1 MVLPM
6 TFAQIIAPSHWALV
20 FKTWLQGTGQ
30 RILPLP
36 PRHCPVSARMGGL
49 DVTVPRMLS
58 VLSHL
63 VWTRLQPVQV
73 TVCALKEVVFVIR
86 AGAAR
91 IVRRKY
97 AQRQ

>member
-1 MVLPM
+1 M
-6 TFAQIIAPSHWALV
+6 A
-20 FKTWLQGTGQ
+20 
-30 RILPLP
+30 
-36 PRHCPVSARMGGL
+36 GL
-49 DVTVPRMLS
+49 DVTAPKTLS